1 MVGSLSEVT
10 RETRRC
16 WWAKRTNS
24 PRAWLAG
31 VRASVVA
38 MKRVMTVE
46 PRDAGRWKCRKTGRR
61 KRKPTRVPARA
72 SQWWNQPSAIGLGDP
87 EGLSDELGD
96 RAKSRSL
103 SRENPPTGKPD
114 AGDPPVRFG
123 GRGGAHHAIPTPI
136 VGGSAEMRPCRGGT
150 ERRQGGRKSSPS
162 DPPARG
168 WNPGASRPE
177 EHRGQRERLA
187 NANPAVGLLA
197 FAGWTKP
204 CGSLRVARD
213 SRYRLCRLLRA
224 GLQVLALEE
233 LTRPNL
239 KSKRH
244 LCSSRGRPNPN
255 KRGTPKTR

>member
-16 WWAKRTNS
+16 WWAKRANS

-46 PRDAGRWKCRKTGRR
+46 PRDAGRWKCRRTGRR

-72 SQWWNQPSAIGLGDP
+72 SQWWNQPSANGLGDP

-136 VGGSAEMRPCRGGT
+136 LGFRSVPGWRTGRACCRLPQETLRAEPHRRASGQGDAAFRANCFQRCIHFNGRMTGSSYPG
-150 ERRQGGRKSSPS
+150 SPRS
-162 DPPARG
+162 D
-168 WNPGASRPE
+168 
-177 EHRGQRERLA
+177 RLFG
-187 NANPAVGLLA
+187 P
-197 FAGWTKP
+197 
-204 CGSLRVARD
+204 
-213 SRYRLCRLLRA
+213 RLLRA
-224 GLQVLALEE
+224 
-233 LTRPNL
+233 RPTVAV
-239 KSKRH
+239 R
-244 LCSSRGRPNPN
+244 
-255 KRGTPKTR
+255 